1 MFSVCCVSQPPL
13 CVHVRF
19 LSVFVFFVHLCHI
32 SRGPLFC
39 CVSSS
44 FILVSV
50 ALRVSL
56 RFAFL
61 SRLVKCL
68 QLCVPPARTPLLTF
82 CINDLSLPRS
92 CAPPAVSSQHLEFV
106 FCFLDQC
113 ELSVDSA
120 INTHFM
126 FSSVCLI
133 RNIKQHSARPTVTQK
148 TIVPFAAGSGFQ
160 VLLAGMKQLNHTS
173 V

>member
-13 CVHVRF
+13 CVHVSF
-19 LSVFVFFVHLCHI
+19 SFCLCLSFFVHLCHI
-32 SRGPLFC
+32 SHGPPFC

-50 ALRVSL
+50 ALRVLL

-61 SRLVKCL
+61 SRFVKCL
-68 QLCVPPARTPLLTF
+68 QLCVPPARSPLVTF
-82 CINDLSLPRS
+82 GINALSLCS
-92 CAPPAVSSQHLEFV
+92 CAPLGVSSQHLEFS
-106 FCFLDQC
+106 DQC

-126 FSSVCLI
+126 FSSICLI
-133 RNIKQHSARPTVTQK
+133 WNIKQHSAQPTVTQTQK
-148 TIVPFAAGSGFQ
+148 TIVP
-160 VLLAGMKQLNHTS
+160 
-173 V
+173 